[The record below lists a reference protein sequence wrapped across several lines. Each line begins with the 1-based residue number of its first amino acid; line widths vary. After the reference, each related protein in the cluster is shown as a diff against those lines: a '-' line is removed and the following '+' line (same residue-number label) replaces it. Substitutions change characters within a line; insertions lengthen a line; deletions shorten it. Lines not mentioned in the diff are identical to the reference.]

1 MKILEPIKIKK
12 VTLKS
17 RVVLAPMVPF
27 GIKEGKGYSLGEEV
41 LKYYKDRIH
50 GALGLV
56 ITNCISVISE
66 DVGLRNF
73 GIENRYQKEDLKKL
87 INMCHENDTKIL
99 IQLGYPSK
107 GHHRHETI
115 TQWSISELEEIRD
128 AFVSAAKTAEELGAD
143 GVELHGAN
151 MFFLNMF
158 SSPITNTRTDIYGG
172 DVKGRLR
179 LAKEILTQIRTFA
192 DEHFLISYR
201 MGWNQDLKTDLE
213 TAKELERSGID
224 LLHISYGIRE
234 ADRYMPKEYPDV
246 ICYPGSSRDKLYTD
260 ASYPYN
266 DVVYTGEQI
275 QKELEIPVI
284 LVDEIWTLNRGNSLL
299 EKKAGELIAYGR
311 PFLADPGFLEKSE
324 KDPDYQGCCQCK
336 ECAWFYDYSKC
347 PRVRQRKTETK

>member
-1 MKILEPIKIKK
+1 MKILEPIKIKE

-27 GIKEGKGYSLGEEV
+27 GIKEGKGYSLGKEV
-41 LKYYKDRIH
+41 LNYYKDRIH
-50 GALGLV
+50 GELGLV
-56 ITNCISVISE
+56 ITNCISVVSE

-87 INMCHENDTKIL
+87 INLCHENDTKIL

-115 TQWSISELEEIRD
+115 TQWSIPELTKIKD
-128 AFVSAAKTAEELGAD
+128 TFVAAAKTAKELGAD

-158 SSPITNTRTDIYGG
+158 SSPITNTRTDQYGG
-172 DVKGRLR
+172 AVKGRLR
-179 LAKEILTQIRTFA
+179 LAKEILAEIQTFA
-192 DEHFLISYR
+192 DEKFLISYR

-234 ADRYMPKEYPDV
+234 EDRYMPEKYPDV
-246 ICYPGSSRDKLYTD
+246 ICYPGSSREKIYTD

-284 LVDEIWTLNRGNSLL
+284 LVDEIWTLERGNKLL
-299 EKKAGELIAYGR
+299 EQMAGKLIAYGR
-311 PFLADPGFLEKSE
+311 PFLADPEFLEKSE
-324 KDPDYQGCCQCK
+324 KDPTYQGCYKCK
-336 ECAWFYDYSKC
+336 ECAWFSDYSKC
-347 PRVRQRKTETK
+347 PKVRQRKTI